1 MSSTGSYGFHQ
12 NRGFTLLEL
21 LVALAVFG
29 LVAVMAYGGL
39 GTVLEQRVATD
50 ERAQRLGDLQKTY
63 LVMQRDIEQ
72 GVARPIRDEFGD
84 EQASLVAA
92 PLFQLTRGGWNN
104 PAGRARSSL
113 QRVGYSLEDQQ
124 LVRYTWPVLERA
136 QDSQPL
142 QQSLADNIVSMQMRY
157 LDTANRWQDNWPVPA
172 SGGEQELSEP
182 GLPAAVEV
190 TIEHEYFGSLSWL
203 FQLPR

>member
-1 MSSTGSYGFHQ
+1 MSSTGSCRFH
-12 NRGFTLLEL
+12 RSPGFTLLEL

-50 ERAQRLGDLQKTY
+50 ERAQRLGALQKTY

-84 EQASLVAA
+84 EQAPLVAA

-104 PAGRARSSL
+104 PAGRARSNL

-124 LVRYTWPVLERA
+124 LVRYAWTALERA

-142 QQSLADNIVSMQMRY
+142 QQELTDNIVSMQIRY
-157 LDTANRWQDNWPVPA
+157 LDAANRWQENWPVQTTD
-172 SGGEQELSEP
+172 GETELSEAEM
-182 GLPAAVEV
+182 PAAVEV
-190 TIEHEYFGSLSWL
+190 TIEHEYFGSLIWL